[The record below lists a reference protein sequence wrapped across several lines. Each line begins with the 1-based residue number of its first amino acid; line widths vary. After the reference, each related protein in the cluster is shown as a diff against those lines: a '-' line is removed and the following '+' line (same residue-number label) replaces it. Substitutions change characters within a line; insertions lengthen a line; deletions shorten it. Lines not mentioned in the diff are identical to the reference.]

1 MPARSSR
8 PLALVAAAPAVAR
21 AARRAPRRGL
31 QGPARDH
38 IIAAPPPR
46 CGPGRMEGCRRAVRG
61 CRNGR
66 PGGPRRSIRGDPPSA
81 NPAVAAGFSGM
92 AAVGLVDYAA
102 ARLGCDAEE
111 CIQKALGD
119 GEIGMCGRSGGGGGG
134 GTTSTASRPGPGRP
148 TITSGTCSGN
158 RREGAAGG
166 GARVR
171 GGGGRRDGRERRRAR
186 LSAAGRAAN
195 GGGGRRRFLTRACGG
210 SAGARAPKG
219 GRRLPS

>member
-1 MPARSSR
+1 MPARGSR

-38 IIAAPPPR
+38 IKAAPPPR

-119 GEIGMCGRSGGGGGG
+119 GEIGMCGRAGGGGGG
-134 GTTSTASRPGPGRP
+134 YDVYRLTARA
-148 TITSGTCSGN
+148 
-158 RREGAAGG
+158 REANEYLRYVFRESAGG
-166 GARVR
+166 GGGVRVR
-171 GGGGRRDGRERRRAR
+171 GGGERDGLTSGPPFRGGPRRQRRRRRLRRRA
-186 LSAAGRAAN
+186 AAPPDTHLRRTGRSQGAEV
-195 GGGGRRRFLTRACGG
+195 GRRALQG
-210 SAGARAPKG
+210 
-219 GRRLPS
+219 